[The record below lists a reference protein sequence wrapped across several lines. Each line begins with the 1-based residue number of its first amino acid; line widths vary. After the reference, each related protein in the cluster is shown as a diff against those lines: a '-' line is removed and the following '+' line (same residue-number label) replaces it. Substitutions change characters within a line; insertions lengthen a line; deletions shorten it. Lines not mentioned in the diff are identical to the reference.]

1 MNFDNSKVPHSG
13 GLMNGATTSS
23 SCSNDILQLLLQQQY
38 QLTQQQ
44 QQFRWH
50 QQQYL
55 GSHTNRRPNHDE
67 LFEMAGMLL
76 SEPPGTTNTRSNNN
90 DSRPLESSM
99 TAIHTITPSNSIRGD
114 EIDTTTPRATRTALM
129 GMNKKGKS
137 SGGSDTLEGEDGLF
151 DEDELEE
158 VLGEVKN
165 EETLEKKVPNP
176 APPNTPAPSPT
187 GMYGPTNFLPEK
199 TLDELLH
206 PNPRKRSSLED
217 EDGSPLSGPHNM
229 NGNDSEEAEWYLIDF
244 GDDNEHVDPDLFSE
258 SERPIKRSRSFETN
272 YSGEY

>member
-1 MNFDNSKVPHSG
+1 
-13 GLMNGATTSS
+13 MNGATTSS

-76 SEPPGTTNTRSNNN
+76 SEPPNATNTRSKN

-114 EIDTTTPRATRTALM
+114 EIDTATARATRTSLM
-129 GMNKKGKS
+129 GMNKKGQS
-137 SGGSDTLEGEDGLF
+137 SGGSDTFEGEDGLF